1 MKIELIE
8 ETEYTRAP
16 MYVIRV
22 EGTAVQWFV
31 HKEDAEKLYESIV
44 TDPSIL
50 KTRKIILK
58 SKEIEVSSQENNQT
72 S

>member
-16 MYVIRV
+16 MYAIKVNDSAI
-22 EGTAVQWFV
+22 QWFSK
-31 HKEDAEKLYESIV
+31 KEDAEKLYESILL
-44 TDPSIL
+44 DPSIL
-50 KTRKIILK
+50 KTKKIILK
-58 SKEIEVSSQENNQT
+58 SQEIDVSSQENNQT